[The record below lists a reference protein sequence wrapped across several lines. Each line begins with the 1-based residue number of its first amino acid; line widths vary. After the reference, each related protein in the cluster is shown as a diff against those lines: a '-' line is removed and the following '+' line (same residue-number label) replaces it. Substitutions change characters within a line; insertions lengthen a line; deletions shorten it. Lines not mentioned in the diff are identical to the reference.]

1 MLRSIFS
8 IFKPGYKFKQI
19 RFKLVRLSVYL
30 ATLAATKKI
39 SLTED
44 DLVRA
49 LRSHETIAIQA
60 LYDMYSGALLGVIS
74 RIVQQSEIA
83 EDLLQE
89 TFVKIWNSAESYDS
103 SKGRLFTWMINVA
116 RNIAIDKL
124 RSKDFRNSHKN
135 QDIENNVDFI
145 DSQKKI
151 TFNAD
156 TLGLRDMVT
165 ALKPEFNDVLNMV
178 YFKGYTHVEA
188 AEELNLPLG
197 TVKTRIRMA
206 IMELRK
212 HFN

>member
-1 MLRSIFS
+1 M
-8 IFKPGYKFKQI
+8 
-19 RFKLVRLSVYL
+19 
-30 ATLAATKKI
+30 AATKKI
-39 SLTED
+39 SLPEE

-49 LRSHETIAIQA
+49 LKGKETIAIQA

-74 RIVQQSEIA
+74 RIVVNPEIA

-89 TFVKIWNSAESYDS
+89 TFIKIWNSGEHYDS
-103 SKGRLFTWMINVA
+103 TKGRLFTWMINVA
-116 RNIAIDKL
+116 RNLSIDKL
-124 RSKDFRNSHKN
+124 RSKDFRNATKN

-165 ALKPEFNDVLNMV
+165 ALKPEFNNVLDMV